1 MLALFMER
9 CCWEDHNADWANW
22 GNNQH
27 SEDRSQIS
35 YSSLIYLEANFL
47 LSHFSNY
54 KKIIWNLEK
63 KENRWKLVKELIELA
78 VELTHYEYVRI
89 RKFQRNVISFYTL
102 VSGFILLKF
111 KALGNQLYRKRIFLK
126 HTNLSQLINQLL
138 AFSFNWYFIHKR
150 KFIVFVPLAKS

>member
-1 MLALFMER
+1 MTLIYWWLTKFLAISGPKFKMVALFMER

-54 KKIIWNLEK
+54 KKVIWNLEK
-63 KENRWKLVKELIELA
+63 KENHWKLVKELVELA
-78 VELTHYEYVRI
+78 VVLTHYIASICIYKKVSKKCYIILYACEWIHSTEV
-89 RKFQRNVISFYTL
+89 QSF
-102 VSGFILLKF
+102 G
-111 KALGNQLYRKRIFLK
+111 
-126 HTNLSQLINQLL
+126 
-138 AFSFNWYFIHKR
+138 
-150 KFIVFVPLAKS
+150 KSTI